1 MSQIGD
7 FIGVLTP
14 CDSFFGAARFLVGTA
29 NARATLAHQGHGSQ
43 AGFRRLVLR
52 RDAGNRGAAIAH
64 STWQNMQTAMIDLAL
79 AL

>member
-14 CDSFFGAARFLVGTA
+14 CGSFLTLLVLVRKA
-29 NARATLAHQGHGSQ
+29 NAQATLAHQGHESQ

-52 RDAGNRGAAIAH
+52 RGVRNRGAVIVH
-64 STWQNMQTAMIDLAL
+64 STWQNMQAAMTDLAL